1 MPKQLS
7 ILVFEDTSLVT
18 LAQAYSLLLRANKLE
33 ANKNGTAPFCIELLS
48 TGSKEVDLHL
58 PVQWSCS
65 ASISE
70 VPNSDL
76 IIIPPL
82 SRLGGSPEQV
92 LKKYQVMYSWLR
104 KQRTQGADIISL
116 CTGCYFLAE
125 AGLLDGKQATSHW
138 MVIEDLHRRYP
149 KVLLTPDLVVTDNE
163 GICTGGGSYS
173 SLSTLLYCVEKYF
186 SRETAFQ
193 MSKEYA
199 IDFSRTSQGLF
210 RLSNYEKNHQDRQI
224 LAAQGFIEK
233 NFQHSTDMELLA
245 QEVNMSKR
253 NLIRRFKKATGT
265 TPLQYLQSTRIEAA
279 KDLIEK
285 GEGNL
290 TEIAFRVG
298 YNDPK
303 AFRKTFEKMVGL
315 LPYRY
320 KQYCQRSFTI
330 S

>member
-1 MPKQLS
+1 MPQHLS

-33 ANKNGTAPFCIELLS
+33 AEKKGTPPYQVELLS
-48 TGSKEVDLHL
+48 IGPRKVDLHL
-58 PVQWSCS
+58 PVQWSCKAPIAEAPFS
-65 ASISE
+65 
-70 VPNSDL
+70 NL
-76 IIIPPL
+76 IIVPPL
-82 SRLGGSPEQV
+82 SRLGGNPEQV
-92 LKKYQVMYSWLR
+92 LKKYPEMYAWLR
-104 KQRTQGADIISL
+104 KQREQGADILSL

-125 AGLLDGKQATSHW
+125 AGLLDGKLATSHW
-138 MVIEDLHRRYP
+138 MVIDDLHQRYP
-149 KVLLTPDLVVTDNE
+149 NVLLNPDLVVTDNE

-210 RLSNYEKNHQDRQI
+210 RVSDGQKNHRDHQI
-224 LAAQGFIEK
+224 LATQKFIEE
-233 NFQHSTDMELLA
+233 NFSEPLGIEQLA
-245 QEVNMSKR
+245 EEASMSKR

-265 TPLQYLQSTRIEAA
+265 TPLQYLQTVRIEAA
-279 KDLIEK
+279 KSFIEK

-320 KQYCQRSFTI
+320 KQYCQRSF
-330 S
+330 SV